1 MWSAQGFRFENKL
14 CVAING
20 WQDAYF
26 EKINLLSKSAKM
38 APSPSISP
46 SPPMNL
52 SVWSLWGVSETC
64 TIYFFLPYKLWS
76 SGLTNWTPSV
86 DSTCHLRPAT
96 ITEWSTKITPS
107 LKLKQSRWR
116 VKVTITAFQPGMRA
130 WRRISKSLL
139 LVLLYSRASKRRA
152 VWSLTLN
159 TL

>member
-1 MWSAQGFRFENKL
+1 MWSAKGFRFENKL
-14 CVAING
+14 YLKRLTCYHSQLK
-20 WQDAYF
+20 WQHLPPSLLLQWIWASEAF
-26 EKINLLSKSAKM
+26 EVSARS
-38 APSPSISP
+38 APYI
-46 SPPMNL
+46 
-52 SVWSLWGVSETC
+52 
-64 TIYFFLPYKLWS
+64 FLPYKLWS

-107 LKLKQSRWR
+107 LKPNQSHWR

-130 WRRISKSLL
+130 WRRISKSLP
-139 LVLLYSRASKRRA
+139 LVLLYSRASKSRA